1 MNKTTM
7 NIAIP
12 DDYQDCVRSLNCF
25 KTLAPFSVQIF
36 NDTVH
41 DLDALAERLG
51 DADAL
56 VLTRERTRITA
67 ELLDKLPRLKLISQ
81 TGKVAGHIDLAAC
94 TERGIAVMDGHGNGS
109 CTAELTWAL
118 ILASRRY
125 LVDEVQR
132 LKNGQWQG
140 HLGQQLRGQRL
151 GVFGY
156 GRIGAQIAGYGKAFG
171 MSVWVWG
178 REGSAARAR
187 ADGYDVAPSREAF
200 FAESDIVSLHV
211 RLTPE
216 TRGLVLPA
224 DLARMK
230 ATALLV
236 NTSRAEL
243 IAPGAL
249 EQGLKRGAPGFAAV
263 DVFEEEPVLGAR
275 HPLLSLPNALCT
287 PHIGFVERDNYEAY
301 YGGAFDNVARYA
313 AGDTEGVLNPEAL
326 EQVR

>member
-12 DDYQDCVRSLNCF
+12 DDYQDCVRTLSCF
-25 KTLAPFSVQIF
+25 KTLDPYSVQIF
-36 NDTVH
+36 NDTIHGV
-41 DLDALAERLG
+41 DALAARLNT
-51 DADAL
+51 ADAI

-67 ELLDKLPRLKLISQ
+67 ELLDRLPRLKLISQ

-94 TERGIAVMDGHGNGS
+94 TERGVAVMDGQGNGS

-125 LVDEVQR
+125 LVDEVRR
-132 LKNGQWQG
+132 LKEGLWQG

-151 GVFGY
+151 GIWGY
-156 GRIGAQIAGYGKAFG
+156 GRIGAQIAAYGQAFG

-187 ADGYDVAPSREAF
+187 ADGFDMAPSRETF
-200 FAESDIVSLHV
+200 FADSDVVSLHL

-216 TRGLVLPA
+216 TRGIVLPT
-224 DLARMK
+224 DLSRMK
-230 ATALLV
+230 STALLV

-243 IAPGAL
+243 IVSGALGEGLRRNAPGY
-249 EQGLKRGAPGFAAV
+249 AAV
-263 DVFEEEPVLGAR
+263 DVFEQEPVLGAR
-275 HPLLSLPNALCT
+275 HPLLSMPNALCT

-301 YGGAFDNVARYA
+301 YGGAFDNIARFA
-313 AGDTEGVLNPEAL
+313 AGDTTGVLNPDAL
-326 EQVR
+326 G